1 MSGHSK
7 WHSIKHK
14 KGAADAKRGKLF
26 AVLIRQIEIAARS
39 GGGDPASNATL
50 RSMVQK
56 ARDNSLP
63 VDTIQRAIKR
73 GTGEEEGVVYE
84 QVSYE
89 GYAASGVAV
98 IVQAL
103 TDNRNRTSA
112 EIKNI
117 FSRNGGSFAEPGAV
131 SWQFERKGIV
141 VVDRSVDEDELT
153 LAAADAGADD
163 VQDEGETWHVTTPPT
178 ELHAVRTAMEDAGIA
193 VKSSDLTMIP
203 TTTVALDSEAAA
215 KSVLRLM
222 DALEEHDDVEA
233 VYANFDIPDSVLE
246 ADSA

>member
-39 GGGDPASNATL
+39 GGGDPTSNATL

-73 GTGEEEGVVYE
+73 GTGEEAGVIYE

-103 TDNRNRTSA
+103 SDNRNRTSA

-131 SWQFERKGIV
+131 SWQFERKGV
-141 VVDRSVDEDELT
+141 VLVDKAADEDELT
-153 LAAADAGADD
+153 MAAADAGAED
-163 VQDEGETWHVTTPPT
+163 VQDLGDSWQVTTPPT
-178 ELHAVRTAMEDAGIA
+178 ELHAVRTAIEDAGIK

-203 TTTVALDSEAAA
+203 TTSVALEQEDKA

-222 DALEEHDDVEA
+222 DALEDHDDVEA

-246 ADSA
+246 AVSA

>member
-26 AVLIRQIEIAARS
+26 AVLIRQIEVAART
-39 GGGDPASNATL
+39 GGDPASNATL

-178 ELHAVRTAMEDAGIA
+178 ELHAVRTAMEEAGIA
-193 VKSSDLTMIP
+193 VQSSDLTMIP

-246 ADSA
+246 AVSA